1 MKYDMI
7 ADFQVLKNYFLQKK
21 LDIATYILE

>member
-7 ADFQVLKNYFLQKK
+7 ADFQVHKNYFLQKK